1 MEPEIHQKSKN
12 NAISAYLMLFIS
24 WLFIFNRS
32 NEYINNNFVKSHT
45 KVAFLIHISFLLNYI
60 VFISF
65 DFLRNYAILWYSIN
79 YILASTIFTLLFVIL
94 LFWIYKA
101 SQNKSFKLW
110 DFLSIWHKKK
120 IIDINWDNRLDEKD
134 KLTLILAHIPFI
146 WYIVSWKYYKNPTLK
161 NIVSF
166 NLLVSFIIT
175 LIYIMWYKNVTLI
188 LLLPYIVFTV
198 FSSINIA
205 QFQTI
210 FWITIDFIPMPENKI
225 NNFKALIKYIKNY
238 FWKWEFIWITKLKLL
253 EKERKLKEER
263 DNNILLNKLPD
274 IKIPKILIYIPII
287 NIITLFFTKTK
298 QKFHIINWLILTLI
312 FIILLVLNY
321 YYIIDPK
328 VLLLLLFPIFFWIWY
343 IDSRLA
349 YKMPFVFD
357 IFELLNNFRK
367 IFIRTNKKIQE
378 IKDEVHE
385 QNIKVWE
392 NIK

>member
-24 WLFIFNRS
+24 GLFIFNKS

-65 DFLRNYAILWYSIN
+65 DFLKNYAILWYSIN
-79 YILASTIFTLLFVIL
+79 YILASAIFTLLFVIL

-101 SQNKSFKLW
+101 SQSKSFKLW

-120 IIDINWDNRLDEKD
+120 IIDINWDNKLDEKD

-146 WYIVSWKYYKNPTLK
+146 WYIVNWKYYKNPTLK

-175 LIYIMWYKNVTLI
+175 LIYIMWYKNVSLI
-188 LLLPYIVFTV
+188 LLLPYIIFTV
-198 FSSINIA
+198 FSSINIVK
-205 QFQTI
+205 FQTI

-225 NNFKALIKYIKNY
+225 NNFKALLKYIKNY
-238 FWKWEFIWITKLKLL
+238 FWKWEFIWITKLKFL
-253 EKERKLKEER
+253 EKERKIEEER
-263 DNNILLNKLPD
+263 NNDVLLNKLPN
-274 IKIPKILIYIPII
+274 IKIPKILIYIPIV
-287 NIITLFFTKTK
+287 NIITIFFTKTK

-312 FIILLVLNY
+312 FIILLILNY

-328 VLLLLLFPIFFWIWY
+328 INLLLLFPIFFWIWY

-367 IFIRTNKKIQE
+367 FFIRTNKKVQE
-378 IKDEVHE
+378 IKNEMHE